1 MCVKYFFKKVWCLV
15 FENETATE
23 THSLSDI
30 HLEKCLYKFPLVK
43 DTVVSAIRDMPCFC
57 DAAS

>member
-43 DTVVSAIRDMPCFC
+43 DTVCFGNSRH
-57 DAAS
+57 AVFL